1 MELLLKTS
9 FDIYIYTFIYIYIF
23 ICVCIYVNY
32 MCMCVHMHACTHT
45 YTIFKLQFHSRDTI
59 SKQCYLSGSSV
70 QFSLSVMSDSLQSH
84 GPQHARPP
92 CPSKTPRVYSNSC
105 PLSWLCHPTI
115 SSSAIPFSSCLQ
127 SFPASGSYSNESVL
141 QGPHYSIKWSLGLIK
156 FFSHCD
162 SCTSEWI
169 APTPSHLN
177 KASDPKTLSV
187 LVSGWLLL
195 LLFTHCIAFSNGKH
209 SVKLE
214 ITK

>member
-1 MELLLKTS
+1 MGQVTQEIQLETTC
-9 FDIYIYTFIYIYIF
+9 D
-23 ICVCIYVNY
+23 
-32 MCMCVHMHACTHT
+32 
-45 YTIFKLQFHSRDTI
+45 
-59 SKQCYLSGSSV
+59 
-70 QFSLSVMSDSLQSH
+70 FSLKWKAQQKLDKNKNFEFFFFPWARAQSCSASWVTQSCLTLRPH
-84 GPQHARPP
+84 GLQHARLP
-92 CPSKTPRVYSNSC
+92 CPSPTPGACSNSH
-105 PLSWLCHPTI
+105 PSSQWCHPTI
-115 SSSAIPFSSCLQ
+115 SSSAVSFSSCLQ

-177 KASDPKTLSV
+177 KASDPKTWSV

-195 LLFTHCIAFSNGKH
+195 LLFTHCIVFSNGKH